1 MPPVRP
7 VLAKA
12 ATPQANKARKT
23 PSPRSRLRR
32 KHGQEITRNNVTN
45 KNKSHICYECRQKG
59 HMGKDFPNGNVP
71 NQTLSIMI
79 SVSLGMIRMGIVL

>member
-1 MPPVRP
+1 
-7 VLAKA
+7 
-12 ATPQANKARKT
+12 
-23 PSPRSRLRR
+23 
-32 KHGQEITRNNVTN
+32 VTN